1 VSEKFRAASLSEL
14 ELPAT
19 AATPRWATIRHALGI
34 TAFGVNAWI
43 GQEAGQEVI
52 VEHDEV
58 GPRSNRHEELY
69 VVIAGHATFTVDGE
83 EIDAPNGTFVFVK
96 DPAAKRKAVANEP
109 ETTILAVGATPG
121 QAFEPSEWERS
132 APALG
137 YFATGDYDKAYE
149 LMAEANREFPGD
161 PAVLF
166 NLACAES
173 LLGRTDEAIE
183 HLERSVK
190 SDERFRE
197 LARNDTDFD
206 AIREDPRFA
215 ALVS

>member
-1 VSEKFRAASLSEL
+1 MSEKFRVASLSEL

-19 AATPRWATIRHALGI
+19 AATPRWATIRHAFGI

-43 GQEAGQEVI
+43 GQDAGQEVI

-69 VVIAGHATFTVDGE
+69 VVIAGHAAFTVDGE

-96 DPAAKRKAVANEP
+96 DPAAKRKAVAVEP
-109 ETTILAVGATPG
+109 ETTILAIGATPG
-121 QAFEPSEWERS
+121 QPFTPSEWERS

-149 LMAEANREFPGD
+149 LMAEAHREFPDD

-173 LLGRTDEAIE
+173 LLGKANEAIE
-183 HLERSVK
+183 HLDTAVAA
-190 SDERFRE
+190 DPRFRE
-197 LARNDTDFD
+197 LARTDTDFD
-206 AIREDPRFA
+206 AIRDNPRFA
-215 ALVS
+215 QLVG

>member
-1 VSEKFRAASLSEL
+1 MSEKFRSASLSEL

-19 AATPRWATIRHALGI
+19 AATPRWATVRHALGI

-69 VVIAGHATFTVDGE
+69 VVIAGHATFTVDGK

-109 ETTILAVGATPG
+109 ETTVLAVGATPG

-137 YFATGDYDKAYE
+137 YFATGDYEKAYE
-149 LMAEANREFPGD
+149 LMAEAHREFPDD

-183 HLERSVK
+183 HLERAIK

-197 LARNDTDFD
+197 LAQKDSDFD
-206 AIREDPRFA
+206 AIREDSRFA
-215 ALVS
+215 ALTG

>member
-1 VSEKFRAASLSEL
+1 MSERFRAASLSEL

-19 AATPRWATIRHALGI
+19 AATPRWATVRHALGI

-58 GPRSNRHEELY
+58 GPRSNRHQELY
-69 VVIAGHATFTVDGE
+69 VVIAGHATFTVGGE
-83 EIDAPNGTFVFVK
+83 EIDAPNGTFVFVE
-96 DPAAKRKAVANEP
+96 DPAVKRKAVANEP

-149 LMAEANREFPGD
+149 LMADAHREFPDD

-166 NLACAES
+166 NLACAET
-173 LLGRTDEAIE
+173 LLGRTDDAIE
-183 HLERSVK
+183 HLERSIK

-197 LARNDTDFD
+197 LAQDTDFD
-206 AIREDPRFA
+206 AIREDSRFA
-215 ALVS
+215 ALVG

>member
-19 AATPRWATIRHALGI
+19 AATPRWATVRHALGI

-96 DPAAKRKAVANEP
+96 DPAAKRKAVAGEP

-137 YFATGDYDKAYE
+137 SFATGDYDKAYE
-149 LMAEANREFPGD
+149 LMAEANREFPYD

-183 HLERSVK
+183 HLERSIK
-190 SDERFRE
+190 SDDRFRE
-197 LARNDTDFD
+197 LAQNDTDFD
-206 AIREDPRFA
+206 AIRDDPRFT
-215 ALVS
+215 ALVG

>member
-1 VSEKFRAASLSEL
+1 MSEKFRAASLSEL

-137 YFATGDYDKAYE
+137 YFATGDYDKAHE
-149 LMAEANREFPGD
+149 LMAEVNREFPDD